1 MAQKYD
7 AATDRMVLMEDEP
20 LNLRRF
26 ELILIDTTLLAAK
39 RVDFDRT
46 QTTISEIL
54 GGDDYVENAERVALR
69 TQLIPK
75 PLDPASMTSTA
86 PKLLQFFAVDPNQG
100 GLVERRKSG
109 LIVERGIDDGE
120 DTPLFLLNSDE
131 VWGIAHGDGFTTE
144 IAVDEPVAATG
155 AARKSSR

>member
-7 AATDRMVLMEDEP
+7 AARDRMVLLEEEP

-26 ELILIDTTLLAAK
+26 ELVLIDTALLAKK

-46 QTTISEIL
+46 QTNISDIL

-75 PLDPASMTSTA
+75 PLDPASATSTA
-86 PKLLQFFAVDPNQG
+86 PKLLQFFAVDANNTS
-100 GLVERRKSG
+100 LVERRMSG
-109 LIVERGIDDGE
+109 LIVERNVDTGD
-120 DTPLFLLNSDE
+120 DTPLFLLNVDE

-144 IAVDEPVAATG
+144 ISVDQPVAATVPP
-155 AARKSSR
+155 KSA